1 MFTLGSTGPWGPLR
15 IAGGEPRWRLDNSF
29 SCYVRWAA
37 VWHLSGGK
45 SCVKTIASIVDAA
58 AEDADFRSLKVTES
72 QAGKLGQ
79 ARLPRSQLLS
89 FAELRAP

>member
-1 MFTLGSTGPWGPLR
+1 M
-15 IAGGEPRWRLDNSF
+15 
-29 SCYVRWAA
+29 
-37 VWHLSGGK
+37 WHLSGGK

-58 AEDADFRSLKVTES
+58 VAEDADFRSLKVTES
-72 QAGKLGQ
+72 QPVMLGQ